1 MAKEPGNV
9 VTHYKDREL
18 SKEAQEKIRAI
29 LAEERKKARMA
40 KRVQVISQK
49 ILPAGQL

>member
-40 KRVQVISQK
+40 KRVQEQAK
-49 ILPAGQL
+49 I